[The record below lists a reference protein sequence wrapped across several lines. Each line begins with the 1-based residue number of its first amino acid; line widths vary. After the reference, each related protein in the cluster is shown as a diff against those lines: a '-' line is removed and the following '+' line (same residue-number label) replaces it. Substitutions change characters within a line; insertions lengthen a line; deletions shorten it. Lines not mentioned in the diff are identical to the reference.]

1 MFYEENRL
9 QEEFLWYNRGMKNTA
24 KLSGGQTRLR
34 LERAKVK
41 LLASYY
47 GHPARD
53 LRLIC
58 ITGTTGKVAVAHFV
72 HEILRAASQ
81 PAAILASDTKIKAS
95 MLHKFLN
102 DAWKAKVTYAVITAP
117 AESLDKEVFYG
128 LPIYAAALTDFL
140 PGNITADE
148 EKVYL
153 EAKEKLFQLN
163 PEVVV
168 LNRDDAH
175 YPEFASFRGKV
186 ETLTYG
192 ASSDSDVRVEF
203 SKLYRKGAEASLSF
217 GNKNFTVASFL
228 TGEPIVSYMACA
240 ATIATALNIAPAVIA
255 EGIANYEPKEVQN

>member
-1 MFYEENRL
+1 
-9 QEEFLWYNRGMKNTA
+9 MKNTA

-58 ITGTTGKVAVAHFV
+58 ITGTTGKSTVAHFV

-81 PAAILASDTKIKAS
+81 PAAILASDHPIKAS

-117 AESLDKEVFYG
+117 AASLASEVFYG
-128 LPIYAAALTDFL
+128 LPIYTAAITDFL
-140 PGNITADE
+140 PGNMNEMEA
-148 EKVYL
+148 KAFL
-153 EAKEKLFQLN
+153 EAKAGLFRAD

-168 LNRDDAH
+168 LNRDDTH
-175 YPEFASFRGKV
+175 YPEFSAFRGKT

-192 ASSDSDVRVEF
+192 ASSDSDMRIDF

-228 TGEPIVSYMACA
+228 TGEPMISYMACA
-240 ATIATALNIAPAVIA
+240 ATIATSLNITPNIIA
-255 EGIANYEPKEVQN
+255 EGIANYEPTTQQ

>member
-1 MFYEENRL
+1 
-9 QEEFLWYNRGMKNTA
+9 MKNTA
-24 KLSGGQTRLR
+24 KLSGGQPRLR

-58 ITGTTGKVAVAHFV
+58 ITGTNGKSTVAHYV

-81 PAAILASDTKIKAS
+81 PAAILASDHMIKAS

-117 AESLDKEVFYG
+117 AAALSSEVFYG
-128 LPIYAAALTDFL
+128 LPIYAAALTDFV
-140 PGNITADE
+140 PTAQNDTE
-148 EKVYL
+148 MSAYL
-153 EAKEKLFQLN
+153 AAKTELFRMN
-163 PEVVV
+163 PEVIV

-175 YPEFASFRGKV
+175 YPDFAGFRGKT

-192 ASSDSDVRVEF
+192 ASSDSDMRIEF
-203 SKLYRKGAEASLSF
+203 SKLYRKGAEANLSF
-217 GNKNFTVASFL
+217 SNKDFTVATFL
-228 TGEPIVSYMACA
+228 TGEPTISYMACA
-240 ATIATALNIAPAVIA
+240 ATIATALNIAPATIA
-255 EGIANYEPKEVQN
+255 EGIANYEPNPQNS

>member
-1 MFYEENRL
+1 ME
-9 QEEFLWYNRGMKNTA
+9 NTA
-24 KLSGGQTRLR
+24 KLSGGKKRLS

-58 ITGTTGKVAVAHFV
+58 ITGSTGKATVAHFV

-81 PAAILASDTKIKAS
+81 PTAVLASDSAIKATV
-95 MLHKFLN
+95 LHKFLS

-117 AESLDKEVFYG
+117 ASGLGAGTFDG
-128 LPIYAAALTDFL
+128 LPVYAAALTDFVPASL
-140 PGNITADE
+140 SDSSVAE
-148 EKVYL
+148 YL
-153 EAKEKLFQLN
+153 SAKETLFTMK

-175 YPEFASFRGKV
+175 YPDFAKFKGLS

-192 ASSDSDVRVEF
+192 ASSDSDMRIDF
-203 SKLYRKGAEASLSF
+203 SKLYRKGSEASLSF
-217 GNKNFTVASFL
+217 NNRAFTVASFL
-228 TGEPIVSYMACA
+228 PSEPTISYMACA
-240 ATIATALNIAPAVIA
+240 AAIATALNISPAAIA
-255 EGIANYEPKEVQN
+255 EGIANYEPDKL

>member
-1 MFYEENRL
+1 MC
-9 QEEFLWYNRGMKNTA
+9 YNRGMKNTA

-34 LERAKVK
+34 LGRAKVK

-58 ITGTTGKVAVAHFV
+58 ITGTNGKATVAHFV

-81 PAAILASDTKIKAS
+81 PAAILASDGMIKAS

-102 DAWKAKVTYAVITAP
+102 DSWKAKVTYAVITAP
-117 AESLDKEVFYG
+117 AEALDAQVFYG
-128 LPIYAAALTDFL
+128 LPIYTAALTDFTPANL
-140 PGNITADE
+140 SENDTKA
-148 EKVYL
+148 YL
-153 EAKEKLFQLN
+153 EAKATLFKMD

-168 LNRDDAH
+168 LNRDDLH
-175 YPEFASFRGKV
+175 YPDFANFRGKT

-192 ASSDSDVRVEF
+192 VSSDSDMRIDF
-203 SKLYRKGAEASLSF
+203 SKLYRRGSEASLSF

-228 TGEPIVSYMACA
+228 TGEPMISYMACA
-240 ATIATALNIAPAVIA
+240 AAIATALNIAPATIA
-255 EGIANYEPKEVQN
+255 EGIANYEGPAARPAQQ

>member
-1 MFYEENRL
+1 MC
-9 QEEFLWYNRGMKNTA
+9 YNDGMEKTA
-24 KLSGGQTRLR
+24 KLSGGQKRFR

-58 ITGTTGKVAVAHFV
+58 ITGSTGKSTVAHYV

-81 PAAILASDTKIKAS
+81 PAAILASDQKIKAT

-117 AESLDKEVFYG
+117 AESLSAETFYG
-128 LPIYAAALTDFL
+128 LPVYVAALTDFVSSGL
-140 PGNITADE
+140 TDMDATS
-148 EKVYL
+148 YL
-153 EAKEKLFQLN
+153 EAESTLFKMD

-175 YPEFASFRGKV
+175 YPGFAQFRGRT
-186 ETLTYG
+186 ETITYG
-192 ASSDSDVRVEF
+192 ASSDSDLRIDY
-203 SKLYRKGAEASLSF
+203 SKLYRRGVEASLSF
-217 GNKNFTVASFL
+217 GNKAFTVASFL
-228 TGEPIVSYMACA
+228 TGEPTVSYMACA
-240 ATIATALNIAPAVIA
+240 AAIATALNIGPNAIT
-255 EGIANYEPKEVQN
+255 EGIANYTAS

>member
-1 MFYEENRL
+1 
-9 QEEFLWYNRGMKNTA
+9 MKNTA
-24 KLSGGQTRLR
+24 KLSGGQPRLR

-72 HEILRAASQ
+72 HEILRTASQ
-81 PAAILASDTKIKAS
+81 PAAILASEGKIKAS
-95 MLHKFLN
+95 VLHKFLN
-102 DAWKAKVTYAVITAP
+102 DAWKAKVTYAIITAP
-117 AESLDKEVFYG
+117 AESLEKEIFYG
-128 LPIYAAALTDFL
+128 LPIYAAAITDFL
-140 PGNITADE
+140 PGNITTDE
-148 EKVYL
+148 SKAYL
-153 EAKEKLFQLN
+153 DAKAKLFQQS

-168 LNRDDAH
+168 LNRDDTS
-175 YPEFASFRGKV
+175 YPELSSYRGKV

-192 ASSDSDVRVEF
+192 ASSDSDMRIDF

-228 TGEPIVSYMACA
+228 TGEPVIAYMACA

-255 EGIANYEPKEVQN
+255 EGIANYEPKESN